1 MVKFARTISKS
12 QTELSLQGFAHLSP
26 QSLSQQA
33 DLSGTEMRKQLL
45 DEMQKKGKLHKK
57 WAIFLHLQKKGN
69 GLGILFYDDEQVMV
83 VGEEGG
89 GHKPFF
95 YIIWKKECIGRT
107 KIIIDI
113 LNIIF
118 GGNGLLHAF
127 NP

>member
-1 MVKFARTISKS
+1 M
-12 QTELSLQGFAHLSP
+12 
-26 QSLSQQA
+26 
-33 DLSGTEMRKQLL
+33 
-45 DEMQKKGKLHKK
+45 
-57 WAIFLHLQKKGN
+57 HLQKKGN

-118 GGNGLLHAF
+118 GGYGLLHTF
-127 NP
+127 NLWHSEKFSLRTIVLCCNITLQRFLPSLEIRFT